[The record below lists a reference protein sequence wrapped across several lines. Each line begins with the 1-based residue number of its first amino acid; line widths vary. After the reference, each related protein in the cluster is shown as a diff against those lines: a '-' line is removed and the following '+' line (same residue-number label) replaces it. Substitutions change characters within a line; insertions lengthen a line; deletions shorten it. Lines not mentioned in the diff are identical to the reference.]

1 MEVRA
6 ASVNIKHGALAAAHT
21 DGVPAG
27 AAQPSPP
34 ADKNEATVGPCSPA
48 LGADVSHHGPRCAAH
63 KASGALI
70 GAVDDVCSFQ
80 ASLRCRAPWPTSCS
94 PIAHPRH
101 RHAPSR
107 QHGTTSIGNGRV
119 GGGGEDPH
127 GALGVCWENTQHP
140 DEQTFVCDPLVDPN
154 WKKGEK
160 RQGMRSERGFPS
172 CSMCILS
179 TQ

>member
-1 MEVRA
+1 MRV
-6 ASVNIKHGALAAAHT
+6 AAHT
-21 DGVPAG
+21 LMASRPAPRRT
-27 AAQPSPP
+27 QPPPP
-34 ADKNEATVGPCSPA
+34 ADKKEAAV
-48 LGADVSHHGPRCAAH
+48 VWPRFAPH
-63 KASGALI
+63 ESSGALI
-70 GAVDDVCSFQ
+70 GAVDAVCSFQ
-80 ASLRCRAPWPTSCS
+80 TSLRRSAPWPTSGPGTSCS

-107 QHGTTSIGNGRV
+107 QHGTTSIGRGRV

-160 RQGMRSERGFPS
+160 RQGMCSERGFPS
-172 CSMCILS
+172 CSMCMLS